1 MTTQVVREHDDN
13 VSHYEQRYRD
23 GYGLVYPDGHV
34 IRFHR
39 HILEYELSM
48 TGGRVL
54 DYGCGTGSHLRYFED
69 NGYTPYG
76 CDISE
81 TAIEKCKRLL
91 PRHMQN
97 FHVIPPVPRLRDNF
111 TETFDLIFANQVL
124 YFLND
129 EGIRNLVAQ
138 FHEIAADGAVFFA
151 TMMAPT
157 NYFYRNVTTTLD
169 NGLSEV
175 VLKGR
180 LNQKA
185 YVNFKTRDEVLDV
198 FSPFQKLHLGSY
210 SHTIREDEGPTDHF
224 IYVGRKS

>member
-1 MTTQVVREHDDN
+1 MGAKEHEAN
-13 VSHYEQRYRD
+13 ISHYERRYRE

-48 TGGRVL
+48 TGGNVL
-54 DYGCGTGSHLRYFED
+54 DYGCGTGSHLHYFEN

-81 TAIEKCKRLL
+81 TAIEKCKSLL
-91 PRHMQN
+91 PRYAEN
-97 FHVIPPVPRLRDNF
+97 FHVVPAVPRLRDNF
-111 TETFDLIFANQVL
+111 SETFDLIFANQVL

-129 EGIRNLVAQ
+129 EGICDLVAQ
-138 FHEIAADGAVFFA
+138 FHEVAADGAVFFA

-157 NYFYRNVTTTLD
+157 NYFFRNVVSASD
-169 NGLSEV
+169 GGLSKV

-180 LNQKA
+180 LNQTS
-185 YVNFKTRDEVLDV
+185 YVNFKTQDQVLDL
-198 FSPFQKLHLGSY
+198 FRPFEKLHLGSY